1 MKTIKKIKQ
10 VAAWLGI
17 LVIVGLVITT
27 FILGISGSTLTIPML
42 ILTMGT
48 SIVIWVMLWFL
59 KILERRSE
67 ENKQ

>member
-10 VAAWLGI
+10 AAAWLGI
-17 LVIVGLVITT
+17 LVIVGLMITT
-27 FILGISGSTLTIPML
+27 FVLGISGSTLTIPVL

>member
-1 MKTIKKIKQ
+1 MKTIKKIKR